1 MIRVCRCLLH
11 SFLPK
16 FALYTNETLFTL
28 RRFFIILQHM
38 STFVAETASGTGV
51 TLLDGHSLTI
61 EDVARIAR
69 RRDKIGLSEEAAA
82 RIEKCRE
89 LLERKIRAR
98 EIMYGVNTGIGEL
111 SEVVLTP
118 EQVEN
123 YQKFLLYSHA
133 AGCGEPCSEDDARAA
148 MLSRLN
154 THCWGHSGIR
164 LEVVRTQIEMLNRGV
179 TPVMCQKGSVGA
191 CGDLSP
197 MAQMALTLMGEGE
210 VFYQGKRLPAKDGM
224 AAAGIP
230 TIVFRERDGLAAIN
244 GSNVITGMGCLQLY
258 DAERWLRTQEI
269 ALAMT
274 LEALNANMK
283 AYDQRIHF
291 VRGYPG
297 AQTCAGNVRRLTDGS
312 EMLKRPGKKVQ
323 DAYSMRSS
331 PQVIGAA
338 RDAFK
343 WVRQM
348 LEIELNHAADN
359 PVFFPDEDL
368 VLTGA
373 NFQGTPM
380 AFALE
385 LLGLSVTTVAA
396 LSERRLNRLMN
407 PHLSAGLPAFLTK
420 GAGMF
425 SGLMLSQYTAGAL
438 VCENRVLSH
447 PAATGSIPA
456 AADQEDFVSMGMTTA
471 IKTRQIIENAWY
483 VIAIELM
490 AAAQAF
496 EFRAPLKPSPACQ
509 AAYKAVREHVGR
521 LEEDRPLHGDINRLA
536 RAAKE
541 GQILDTVEA
550 VIGKLE

>member
-1 MIRVCRCLLH
+1 MSVVMH
-11 SFLPK
+11 EPP
-16 FALYTNETLFTL
+16 
-28 RRFFIILQHM
+28 LQQTRT
-38 STFVAETASGTGV
+38 SVV
-51 TLLDGHSLTI
+51 LDGHSLKI
-61 EDVARIAR
+61 EDVVAIAR
-69 RRDKIGLSEEAAA
+69 HRQPIALHPDAVG
-82 RIEKCRE
+82 RIDKCRG
-89 LLERKIRAR
+89 LLERKIKAR

-118 EQVEN
+118 DQVEQF
-123 YQKFLLYSHA
+123 QKYLLYSHA
-133 AGCGEPCSEDDARAA
+133 AGCGEPCAEEDVRAG

-164 LEVVRTQIEMLNRGV
+164 HEIVEFQIEMLNRGV
-179 TPVMCQKGSVGA
+179 TPVVCQKGSVGA

-197 MAQMALTLMGEGE
+197 MAQMAITLMGEGE
-210 VFYQGKRLPAKDGM
+210 VFYQGKRLPAKQGLSE
-224 AAAGIP
+224 AGLTP
-230 TIVFRERDGLAAIN
+230 IVFRERDGLATIN
-244 GSNVITGMGCLQLY
+244 GSDLMTGMGCIELA
-258 DAERWLRTQEI
+258 DAERWLKTQEV

-283 AYDQRIHF
+283 AYDHRIHD
-291 VRGYPG
+291 VRGFPG
-297 AQTCAGNVRRLTDGS
+297 AQACAENVRRLTEGS
-312 EMLKRPGKKVQ
+312 DLLQRPGKKVQ
-323 DAYSMRSS
+323 DAYSLRSS

-338 RDAFK
+338 KDAFK
-343 WVRQM
+343 WARYM

-385 LLGLSVTTVAA
+385 LTGMSVTTVAA

-425 SGLMLSQYTAGAL
+425 SGLMLTQYTAGAL
-438 VCENRVLSH
+438 ICENRVLSH

-456 AADQEDFVSMGMTTA
+456 AADQEDFVSMGMTSA
-471 IKTRQIIENAWY
+471 IKTRQIIENAWA
-483 VIAIELM
+483 VLAIELM

-496 EFRAPLKPSPACQ
+496 DLRAPVKPSPASQ
-509 AAYKAVREHVGR
+509 AAYEVSASM
-521 LEEDRPLHGDINRLA
+521 
-536 RAAKE
+536 
-541 GQILDTVEA
+541 
-550 VIGKLE
+550 

>member
-1 MIRVCRCLLH
+1 MTVLLH
-11 SFLPK
+11 EVEPRS
-16 FALYTNETLFTL
+16 ETGRAT
-28 RRFFIILQHM
+28 
-38 STFVAETASGTGV
+38 V
-51 TLLDGHSLTI
+51 LDGHSLSI
-61 EDVARIAR
+61 KDVVAIARNSQPIALHPEAVARINR
-69 RRDKIGLSEEAAA
+69 CRD
-82 RIEKCRE
+82 
-89 LLERKIRAR
+89 LLERKIQAR

-118 EQVEN
+118 EQVEK
-123 YQKFLLYSHA
+123 YQRYLLYSHA
-133 AGCGEPCSEDDARAA
+133 AGCGEPCAEENVRAA

-164 LEVVRTQIEMLNRGV
+164 LEIVQTQVEMLNRGV
-179 TPVMCQKGSVGA
+179 TPVVCQKGSVGA

-197 MAQMALTLMGEGE
+197 MSQMVLTLMGEGE
-210 VFYQGKRLPAKDGM
+210 VLYQGRRLPAKSGM
-224 AAAGIP
+224 KEAGIP

-244 GSNVITGMGCLQLY
+244 GSNFISGMGCLELY
-258 DAERWLRTQEI
+258 DAEQWLRTQEI
-269 ALAMT
+269 SLAMS
-274 LEALNANMK
+274 LEALNANMQ
-283 AYDQRIHF
+283 AYDPRIHQ

-297 AQTCAGNVRRLTDGS
+297 AQTCADNIRRLTEGS
-312 EMLKRPGKKVQ
+312 ELLQRPGKKVQ
-323 DAYSMRSS
+323 DAYSLRSS

-338 RDAFK
+338 REAFR
-343 WVRQM
+343 WARSM

-359 PVFFPDEDL
+359 PTFFPDEEL

-385 LLGLSVTTVAA
+385 MVGMSVTTVAA

-407 PHLSAGLPAFLTK
+407 PHLSMGLPAFLTR

-483 VIAIELM
+483 VVAIELM

-496 EFRAPLKPSPACQ
+496 DLRSPVRPSPASQ
-509 AAYKAVREHVGR
+509 AAYEVIRTHVRK
-521 LEEDRPLHGDINRLA
+521 LEEDRPLHEDINTLA
-536 RAAKE
+536 RVAREGAILQAAE
-541 GQILDTVEA
+541 RV
-550 VIGKLE
+550 VGKLN